1 MHPFR
6 CVALFVFALQLV
18 LAAGELSNRRAPGF
32 SLPDTK
38 LQQHDLY
45 DYRGKPVLI
54 EIMQTSCPSCRRL
67 SVELERIKLKYP
79 GALAVLAIVNPPD
92 NMDTVNRYIAAHG
105 ITGPMLFDSGQ
116 VSASYLRVTP
126 SNPRI
131 HLPHLFLIDAAG
143 IIRDDWDERAAV
155 DAAKD
160 GKVEAAI
167 DSLVSKAPAR
177 KK

>member
-1 MHPFR
+1 MRTFR
-6 CVALFVFALQLV
+6 CSVAVVVFALQLV

-38 LQQHDLY
+38 LEQHDLY

-54 EIMQTSCPSCRRL
+54 EIMQTSCPKCQTL
-67 SVELERIKLKYP
+67 SDELERIKLKYP
-79 GALAVLAIVNPPD
+79 GHVAVLAIVNPPD
-92 NMDTVNRYIAAHG
+92 NMDTVNGYIAAHG

-116 VSASYLRVTP
+116 VSASYLKVTP
-126 SNPRI
+126 RNPRI

-143 IIRDDWDERAAV
+143 IIRNDWAEQAAV

-160 GKVEAAI
+160 GGVEAAI
-167 DSLVSKAPAR
+167 DSLLSSKPKR
-177 KK
+177 